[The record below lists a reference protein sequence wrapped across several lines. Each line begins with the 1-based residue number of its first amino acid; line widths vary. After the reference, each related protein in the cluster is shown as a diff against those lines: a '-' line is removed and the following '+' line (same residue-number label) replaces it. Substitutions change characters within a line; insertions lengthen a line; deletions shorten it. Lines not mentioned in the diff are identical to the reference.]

1 MSFWT
6 GLNPRERLLL
16 GWGLFALIATI
27 LYVFI
32 LEPRY
37 QRLSV
42 LRLQVP
48 TKQSD
53 LAWMQAQVESNAALK
68 SGVKNALSAERLPL
82 LTIVEKT
89 STQSGLRKKISRM
102 QPAQNGAVRVWF
114 NEVQFNPWINW
125 LDVLRDQ
132 GVSVDAA
139 SISRESEGVVNIRVT
154 LVQTQ

>member
-6 GLNPRERLLL
+6 GLNPRERLLF

-27 LYVFI
+27 LYIFI

-68 SGVKNALSAERLPL
+68 TGVRNTASAQRLPL
-82 LTIVEKT
+82 LTIVETT
-89 STQSGLRKKISRM
+89 STKSGLRRNITRM

-125 LDVLRDQ
+125 LDVLRNQ

-154 LVQTQ
+154 LVQVQ